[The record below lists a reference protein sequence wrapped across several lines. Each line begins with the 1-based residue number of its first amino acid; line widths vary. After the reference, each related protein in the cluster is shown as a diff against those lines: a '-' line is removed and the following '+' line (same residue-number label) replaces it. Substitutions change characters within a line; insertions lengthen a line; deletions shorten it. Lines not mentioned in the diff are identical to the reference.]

1 MLSSN
6 LLSIDRVHGRD
17 EVRVAAEV
25 LPATAGALEDEAEQT
40 PLDAAAF
47 AVRRRRVP
55 IGVLGVLRLLGQSAV

>member
-40 PLDAAAF
+40 PVGAAYTV
-47 AVRRRRVP
+47 VRRRRVP
-55 IGVLGVLRLLGQSAV
+55 IGVLDGLR